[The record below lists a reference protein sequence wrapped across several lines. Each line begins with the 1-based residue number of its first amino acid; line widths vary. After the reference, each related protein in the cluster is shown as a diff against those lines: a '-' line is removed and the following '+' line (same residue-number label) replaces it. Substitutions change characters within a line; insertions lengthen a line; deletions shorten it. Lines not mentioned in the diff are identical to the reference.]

1 MTRPAGT
8 PTLSVLVPA
17 RNRPMELATLLT
29 MIDECSED
37 KIEFVI
43 SDNSDLELGV
53 KTQNPNCRIVRPNR
67 VLNMTDHWNF
77 ILEKST
83 GKFVTFLGDDDAF
96 IPSELSLLVKKL
108 EDIESDIVW
117 YPRASYQ
124 WPRGKNS
131 GNFYQEIRLR
141 PRDSIEQQRS
151 TVLKLNFGGMPLPYH
166 AALVNSRIIENFMRD
181 NPNESF
187 ISSRV
192 PDQNSGVKI
201 LFLATTQFEYDRTVF
216 VSGASATSNGGLT
229 EWGPEHPRS
238 QEFKDLDLN
247 PPSSWLP
254 RINLPIGFIWD
265 YEAVNESLRQ
275 LGISHGVSER
285 RICFRAIVDSRDSI
299 LQFQLS
305 RQLWPNLVF
314 TPIFALIT
322 AIFKQFLARVGV
334 MLAFRY
340 FLIIYRVVRNRSLL
354 RSLKGREAMNTT
366 RTMVDFIHRAKI
378 VDSRKAFIIV
388 RGESNS

>member
-1 MTRPAGT
+1 MTRPDGI

-37 KIEFVI
+37 NIEFVI

-53 KTQNPNCRIVRPNR
+53 KSQNPNCRIVRPNR

-77 ILEKST
+77 ILEKSN

-96 IPSELSLLVKKL
+96 IPSELSLLAKKL

-124 WPRGKNS
+124 WPRGKSS

-141 PRDSIEQQRS
+141 PRNSIEQQRFA
-151 TVLKLNFGGMPLPYH
+151 VLKLKYGGMPLPYH
-166 AALVNSRIIENFMRD
+166 AALVHSRVIENFKRD

-192 PDQNSGVKI
+192 PDQNSGAKI

-216 VSGASATSNGGLT
+216 VSGASPTSNGGLT
-229 EWGPEHPRS
+229 EWGPKHPRS

-247 PPSSWLP
+247 PPSNWLP

-275 LGISHGVSER
+275 LGISHEVSDR
-285 RICFRAIVDSRDSI
+285 RVCFRAIVDSRDSI
-299 LQFQLS
+299 LQFRVS
-305 RQLWPNLVF
+305 RELWPNLVF
-314 TPIFALIT
+314 TPILALIT
-322 AIFKQFLARVGV
+322 AIFYQLLARVGV
-334 MLAFRY
+334 ILVVRY
-340 FLIIYRVVRNRSLL
+340 LSIIYRVASNRSLL
-354 RSLKGREAMNTT
+354 RSLKGREDMNTT
-366 RTMVDFIHRAKI
+366 RTMVDYIEKAKI
-378 VDSRKAFIIV
+378 VDSRKPFIIV
-388 RGESNS
+388 RGKSFS